1 MNCGG
6 YLLQVEISQG
16 RENCVTRQIEDF
28 SAGKDLEWSSKNGR
42 LGNCSNFDVKNNVLH
57 EPVIYRLKT
66 KSYDAF
72 CPQILSLELKNRTY
86 HTMPLTFVSE
96 KMVHWHDKSHNEMI
110 FKPLF
115 KWTPSQSCE
124 IAYKGI
130 YDRLLLIKCSI

>member
-1 MNCGG
+1 M
-6 YLLQVEISQG
+6 LQ
-16 RENCVTRQIEDF
+16 TL
-28 SAGKDLEWSSKNGR
+28 AGTANTTKIDMKINQTLAGTANTA
-42 LGNCSNFDVKNNVLH
+42 NFDIKINVLH

-66 KSYDAF
+66 KSYDAL

-110 FKPLF
+110 FKPLV

-130 YDRLLLIKCSI
+130 YNRLLLIKCSI